1 MTKTNDQICAT
12 VDHRF
17 AHQLFEA
24 NKDKDNALCVIV
36 ENAKEAK
43 LLKNELNLY
52 LDATKVDYF
61 PENEILPYDHF
72 SVPESIVKERFK
84 ILNSIDNNKIIISTV
99 KNLFEVYPKIDFF
112 KSRKSFNLGNKLS
125 IESFEAILKSLNY
138 LKVNK
143 IDSLNQYSLRGGI
156 VDVYSPIYS
165 NPLRIEIFD
174 DSIESIRLF
183 DVDTQLSIQKITEF
197 NISKGSISSLDESGL
212 KVFKDAWREYFQDYD
227 ERDCEIFQK
236 LNNKELAEGSEIYHP
251 LFFQSKSNFFE
262 LFSDYKFI
270 INKELSSSIKSY
282 SGFIQQR
289 FNDENIDIKRPLIKP
304 DEMFIKSSFI
314 ENKVNEIPLFCDSFS
329 EYSDFKYKDFDDFSR
344 AEVFNNLKEKRII
357 LMTSIT
363 SEYEIILKKYLPDIN
378 EINFRHE
385 AKLGLN
391 IMLNPIIRPLINI
404 KNAEYIAH
412 REYFLNIN
420 IEASDEHIETNK
432 YIEKDIMFKTG
443 DLVVHE
449 EYGLGRYDGLEIVT
463 TNEIP
468 NEYIKI
474 IYSGN
479 ESLYVPLRSVEL
491 ITKFHK
497 TDVQTN
503 INYDSLSSN
512 KWLNNKNKAA
522 KRAYDHA
529 AEILDIESR
538 RQASTSSVLR
548 IDDESFEEFNKDFPY
563 IETPDQVEA
572 INSIKKDISLIKP
585 MNRVL
590 CGDVGF
596 GKTEV
601 AMRSAYISIHS
612 NKQVI
617 ILCPS
622 TVLSDQHYESFLN
635 RYKNFPVNIKLLNRH
650 SGSKNKTSIVSSF
663 NNNEIDILIGT
674 HALFT
679 SGIDFSNVG
688 LLIVDE
694 EHKFGI
700 KQKDLIKSRQEN
712 IHILY
717 LSATPIPR
725 TMNFI
730 FSGLKEFSFLHS
742 PPVNRISIKS
752 FLKIH
757 TNQLIKEAI
766 TREISRGGQCFIVQN
781 DISKIENLKNEI
793 NKLLPEI
800 TIGIAHGQLNK
811 TDISKVMTGFD
822 IGEVDV
828 LICTTIVE
836 MGLDIPNA
844 NTIVIIDAQ
853 NFGLSQLHQLRG
865 RVGRSSS
872 QGYCYFLIPTPDL
885 SKIAKER
892 LDSII
897 RLSAL
902 GSGFFIAQEDL
913 EIRGGGEML
922 GDKQS
927 GHINTVGINL
937 YLSMLKSALNK
948 FKSNN
953 EKELIRTE
961 VNFYD
966 SSYISDTY
974 LPSALERLK
983 IYKSIN
989 SAENLEELNKVKAN
1003 LEDRCGSIPEET
1015 LNLINNAEIGL
1026 LINSRGIKKVS
1037 SNENKTSLLLSPSIK
1052 KYVFD
1057 NILTLI
1063 TNEPN
1068 IYSINKDNR
1077 FIIDMIEPVPANRRR
1092 IISKLLNDI
1101 I

>member
-1 MTKTNDQICAT
+1 MTKRIDQICT
-12 VDHRF
+12 INDHRF
-17 AHQLFEA
+17 AHQLFES
-24 NKDKDNALCVIV
+24 NRDKNNALCVIV

-52 LDATKVDYF
+52 LDSSKIDYF

-72 SVPESIVKERFK
+72 SVPESIVKERFR
-84 ILNSIDNNKIIISTV
+84 ILNSVRNNKIIITTV
-99 KNLFEVYPKIDFF
+99 KNLFEIYPIISFF
-112 KSRKSFNLGNKLS
+112 KSRNNFSSGDKLS
-125 IESFEAILKSLNY
+125 IKSFETILKSLNY
-138 LKVNK
+138 IEVNK

-156 VDVYSPIYS
+156 VDVYSPIYP
-165 NPLRIEIFD
+165 NPLRIEFFD
-174 DSIESIRLF
+174 ELIESIRLF
-183 DVDTQLSIQKITEF
+183 DIDTQLSTEKINEF
-197 NISKGSISSLDESGL
+197 SISKGSISSLDEPGL
-212 KVFKDAWREYFQDYD
+212 KVFKDAWRDYFQKYD

-236 LNNKELAEGSEIYHP
+236 LNNKEIAEGSEIYHP
-251 LFFQSKSNFFE
+251 LFFQNKSNFFE
-262 LFSDYKFI
+262 LFSNYEFI
-270 INKELSSSIKSY
+270 INKELSSSVRAY
-282 SGFIQQR
+282 SQFIQQR

-304 DEMFIKSSFI
+304 DDMFIQSSFI
-314 ENKVNEIPLFCDSFS
+314 ENKLNEMSLFNNCFE
-329 EYSDFKYKDFDDFSR
+329 EYYDFTYKDFDYFIQPDVLSKL
-344 AEVFNNLKEKRII
+344 NQKKII

-363 SEYEIILKKYLPDIN
+363 SEYEIILKKYLPNIHQIN
-378 EINFRHE
+378 LLDE
-385 AKLGLN
+385 ARIGLN
-391 IMLNPIIRPLINI
+391 IMLNPIIRPLINLR
-404 KNAEYIAH
+404 NDEYIVH

-420 IEASDEHIETNK
+420 IEVSDRYVETNK
-432 YIEKDIMFKTG
+432 YIEKDIMFEVG
-443 DLVVHE
+443 DLVIHE
-449 EYGLGRYDGLEIVT
+449 EYGLGRYKGLEIVT

-497 TDVQTN
+497 IDIQSD

-512 KWLNNKNKAA
+512 KWLNNKNKAT

-529 AEILDIESR
+529 AEILDTESR
-538 RQASTSSVLR
+538 RLASTSSALN

-601 AMRSAYISIHS
+601 AMRSAFISIHS

-622 TVLSDQHYESFLN
+622 TVLSDQHYESFLK

-650 SGSKNKTSIVSSF
+650 SGSKNKTIIVNSF

-766 TREISRGGQCFIVQN
+766 TREVSRGGQCFIVQN
-781 DISKIENLKNEI
+781 DISKIESLKNEI

-811 TDISKVMTGFD
+811 RDISKVMTGFD

-927 GHINTVGINL
+927 GHINTIGINL

-989 SAENLEELNKVKAN
+989 SVENLEELNKVKAN

-1037 SNENKTSLLLSPSIK
+1037 SNENKTSLMLSPSIK